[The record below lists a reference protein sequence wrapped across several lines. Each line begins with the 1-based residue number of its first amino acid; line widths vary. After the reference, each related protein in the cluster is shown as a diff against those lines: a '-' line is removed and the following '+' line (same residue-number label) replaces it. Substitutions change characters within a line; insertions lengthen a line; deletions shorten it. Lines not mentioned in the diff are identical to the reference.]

1 MRVGIIGSGIGGL
14 CAAIGLQR
22 AGADVVVYEQAAD
35 LRPGGS
41 GLSIFGNG
49 LRALDALGVGAEF
62 RRFTSAKAGTLRAG
76 QRRPDGSWL
85 ATFPQEAVAQLRVV
99 DRTDLHR
106 LLVSAL
112 AEGTIHGGHR
122 VVDPRPDGSVTS
134 ISPSGE
140 QRTARYDVVIAAD
153 GLRSAT
159 RRTWPDDPGVRYA
172 GYSAW
177 RGITDTPVDLHGEA
191 GETWGVGH
199 RFGVAPL
206 ADGRVYWFAVAT
218 MPADQKFADEK
229 AVLQER
235 FGHWH
240 DPIPILIEAT
250 SAERISRLP
259 IEELAGRLRTF
270 YRGRLVLLGDAAH
283 AMTPNLGQGGGQA
296 MEDAATLT
304 ALLAPLA
311 RQTTVPEREL
321 EDALARYDALRR
333 PRTQRISHRSRL
345 IGQLA
350 HVRGRP
356 ASRLRDL
363 LIRLTP
369 TSALRRQLAWLQA
382 WTPPQ

>member
-172 GYSAW
+172 GYSA
-177 RGITDTPVDLHGEA
+177 
-191 GETWGVGH
+191 
-199 RFGVAPL
+199 
-206 ADGRVYWFAVAT
+206 
-218 MPADQKFADEK
+218 
-229 AVLQER
+229 
-235 FGHWH
+235 
-240 DPIPILIEAT
+240 
-250 SAERISRLP
+250 
-259 IEELAGRLRTF
+259 
-270 YRGRLVLLGDAAH
+270 
-283 AMTPNLGQGGGQA
+283 
-296 MEDAATLT
+296 
-304 ALLAPLA
+304 
-311 RQTTVPEREL
+311 
-321 EDALARYDALRR
+321 
-333 PRTQRISHRSRL
+333 
-345 IGQLA
+345 
-350 HVRGRP
+350 
-356 ASRLRDL
+356 
-363 LIRLTP
+363 
-369 TSALRRQLAWLQA
+369 
-382 WTPPQ
+382 

>member
-1 MRVGIIGSGIGGL
+1 
-14 CAAIGLQR
+14 
-22 AGADVVVYEQAAD
+22 
-35 LRPGGS
+35 
-41 GLSIFGNG
+41 
-49 LRALDALGVGAEF
+49 
-62 RRFTSAKAGTLRAG
+62 
-76 QRRPDGSWL
+76 
-85 ATFPQEAVAQLRVV
+85 
-99 DRTDLHR
+99 
-106 LLVSAL
+106 
-112 AEGTIHGGHR
+112 
-122 VVDPRPDGSVTS
+122 
-134 ISPSGE
+134 
-140 QRTARYDVVIAAD
+140 
-153 GLRSAT
+153 
-159 RRTWPDDPGVRYA
+159 
-172 GYSAW
+172 
-177 RGITDTPVDLHGEA
+177 
-191 GETWGVGH
+191 
-199 RFGVAPL
+199 
-206 ADGRVYWFAVAT
+206 

-333 PRTQRISHRSRL
+333 PRTQRIAHRSRL